1 MARRGEAMDYFLI
14 KKLHVLFVL
23 LSIGGFL
30 LRGAWMLSGSALL
43 EHRVTRTLPHVID
56 SLLLITAIALAVMIA
71 QYPFVAGWIT
81 AKVVGLVAYIV
92 LGVIALR
99 RGPTLAI
106 RLSALLAAVAT
117 YAWIVSVAITKSP
130 SGFLPL

>member
-1 MARRGEAMDYFLI
+1 MDYFLI

>member
-1 MARRGEAMDYFLI
+1 MDYFLI

-81 AKVVGLVAYIV
+81 AKVLGLVAYIV

-99 RGPTLAI
+99 RGPTLAV

-130 SGFLPL
+130 LGFLPL

>member
-1 MARRGEAMDYFLI
+1 MDYFLI

-81 AKVVGLVAYIV
+81 AKVLGLVAYIV

-106 RLSALLAAVAT
+106 RLAALLAAVAT